1 MKKTILMLGL
11 ALGAVSTNALANNL
25 QLSNETEITVLDHSP
40 LCKAIIKGD
49 VEAVKKFLEYG
60 SDVNEGEN
68 GVTPLMLAARYNQVE
83 IIKMLLKNGADPK
96 QKDENGNDA
105 RKYAEYS
112 KATEALELLMRA

>member
-40 LCKAIIKGD
+40 LSKAIIKGD
-49 VEAVKKFLEYG
+49 VDAVKKFLEYG
-60 SDVNEGEN
+60 ANANENTN

-83 IIKMLLKNGADPK
+83 IIKMLLKNGANPK

-105 RKYAEYS
+105 RKYAEHS
-112 KATEALELLMRA
+112 KASDALELLMKV

>member
-11 ALGAVSTNALANNL
+11 ALGAVSTNAFANGTATL
-25 QLSNETEITVLDHSP
+25 NESEIAVLDHSP

-60 SDVNEGEN
+60 ANVNEGTN
-68 GVTPLMLAARYNQVE
+68 GVTPLMLASRYNQVE
-83 IIKMLLKNGADPK
+83 IIKMLLHNGADPK

-105 RKYAEYS
+105 RKYAEMS
-112 KATEALELLMRA
+112 KATEALDLLMRS